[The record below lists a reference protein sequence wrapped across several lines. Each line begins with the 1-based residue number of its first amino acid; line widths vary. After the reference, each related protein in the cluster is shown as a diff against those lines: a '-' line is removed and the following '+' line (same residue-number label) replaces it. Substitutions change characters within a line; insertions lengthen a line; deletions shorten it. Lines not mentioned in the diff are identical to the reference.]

1 MSKADNRHLAKS
13 VYFCTGIYSK
23 TYKEMKK
30 TKVLTMSFVS
40 LIISMASCKETPQ
53 APQRAECKTMNV
65 RTSDKMFTT
74 PYSATIRGRQ
84 DIDIFP
90 QVSGKIERLCVTEGQ
105 PVTRGQLLF
114 VVDQVPYKAAYKTAE
129 ANLEAARAALRTAEL
144 NYLNGKVLKE
154 KNVVS
159 QSSFKT
165 TENAWLS
172 AKAQV
177 AQADAQ
183 LLNAHNNLSYTEVK
197 APCSGVVGTLPY
209 RVGALVGPSM
219 PQPLTTVSD
228 NSKMY
233 VYFSMTENQV
243 LAMTRQ
249 YGSMDKAIKEMP
261 DVELK
266 LNDGTIYEKRGRI
279 ESISGVIDR
288 QTGAVT
294 ARAVFDNAQGLL
306 HSGASGTI
314 LFPST
319 YKNVIVIPQSATVHM
334 QDKILVYRVVDG
346 TAKSKLI
353 KVAEVNDG
361 RDYVVLEGLSKGD
374 VIVTEG
380 AGLVRDG
387 ERVK

>member
-361 RDYVVLEGLSKGD
+361 RDYVLLEGLSKGD

>member
-1 MSKADNRHLAKS
+1 
-13 VYFCTGIYSK
+13 
-23 TYKEMKK
+23 MKK

-105 PVTRGQLLF
+105 QVTRGQLLF

-249 YGSMDKAIKEMP
+249 YGSMDKAINEMP

-266 LNDGTIYEKRGRI
+266 LNDGSIYEKRGRI

-306 HSGASGTI
+306 HSGSSGTI

-346 TAKSKLI
+346 IAKSKLI